1 MLVPPVYSGSG
12 WKLKF
17 KSLPLIVD
25 ENVPIPDVL
34 PIDKKGYCVICA
46 SVSLFTTNT
55 WCRALVEPLE
65 TLTMLLK
72 LDISS
77 CRKDDTVV
85 AADTLAKFDS
95 NLKVLSE
102 PSIWPTDL
110 NLYVLIPAVVVPIPM
125 TDDLT
130 KISFGSSFSNES
142 ENTPVDIPDI
152 KVPIK
157 FEVNASSV
165 SVKNSDTKVFVPSWV
180 AYNSTKLVSEVAGS
194 STSTEAKNASIFPIF
209 ADIIS
214 DVDAVETILL
224 LPDRL
229 TNPIDCVPIPAKF
242 VLNVFWNILIS

>member
-1 MLVPPVYSGSG
+1 
-12 WKLKF
+12 
-17 KSLPLIVD
+17 
-25 ENVPIPDVL
+25 
-34 PIDKKGYCVICA
+34 
-46 SVSLFTTNT
+46 
-55 WCRALVEPLE
+55 
-65 TLTMLLK
+65 MLLK

-77 CRKDDTVV
+77 CKKDDTVV

-102 PSIWPTDL
+102 PSIWPVDL
-110 NLYVLIPAVVVPIPM
+110 NLYVLIPAVVVPMPM

-180 AYNSTKLVSEVAGS
+180 AYNSTKLVSDVLGS
-194 STSTEAKNASIFPIF
+194 LTSIDAK
-209 ADIIS
+209 
-214 DVDAVETILL
+214 
-224 LPDRL
+224 
-229 TNPIDCVPIPAKF
+229 
-242 VLNVFWNILIS
+242 